1 MLALIASAAIA
12 HSLTFGG
19 SRYYVD
25 YAEAFMRLNNPPKE
39 ENDGDII
46 DSILIV
52 VNGKQLPKSMNRQL
66 IKPRPRNGEVVNWSS
81 ISLEEALKIPVEPD
95 KKIDNRHFNY
105 DSELKRDLRAYF
117 LRRDQYVSDV
127 KVLIDAAA
135 TAIYGRIGANGAI
148 EITTRPFLSI
158 APLLPDESKTRRQK
172 FLLDVYATYH
182 GGHGM
187 HHYRHHSYYADRHHH
202 YRPAPSRD
210 HHAGMRNNW
219 NHDRQSI
226 SRSHDHSSTRITGQ
240 RNSDHSFSNQGH
252 NNSHSHASA
261 PVARSSSRSMNS
273 ISRSSSSMTRS
284 SSGNSSSRRSVS
296 RSSSGSRSA
305 GRI

>member
-1 MLALIASAAIA
+1 MKKIMLTLLATMALAIQASAMSYSQA
-12 HSLTFGG
+12 
-19 SRYYVD
+19 R
-25 YAEAFMRLNNPPKE
+25 
-39 ENDGDII
+39 
-46 DSILIV
+46 
-52 VNGKQLPKSMNRQL
+52 
-66 IKPRPRNGEVVNWSS
+66 
-81 ISLEEALKIPVEPD
+81 EEALFLTD
-95 KKIDNRHFNY
+95 KMAY
-105 DSELKRDLRAYF
+105 ELNLTDAQYEAAYEINLDYLMSIGSQHDVFSSYWERRNADLR
-117 LRRDQYVSDV
+117 YVLYSWQW
-127 KVLIDAAA
+127 DAFCAA
-135 TAIYGRIGANGAI
+135 TYFYRPLYWDAGRWHFRVYLRYPHRDHLYFG
-148 EITTRPFLSI
+148 RPH
-158 APLLPDESKTRRQK
+158 
-172 FLLDVYATYH
+172 VYATYH